1 MIIDDPRR
9 EAVYC
14 FYKVLTATISPGLWR
29 VNCKKSSFYGMIAK
43 PLLLLCGG
51 ISNKLA
57 RQLEEICKVEFWK
70 GSPIIDSPS
79 IDSVDFL
86 VLRSP
91 FCLTPQVA
99 ESAHKLRLVIRA
111 GSGMEGLPLE
121 LLIARGISVHRINLA
136 SASVAELA
144 FALLLSV
151 ARSVPAMD
159 IATKSRVWLKH
170 QAEGMELEG
179 KRMLV
184 LGFGK
189 IGQKVVRIAAG
200 FGMVVDVADSS
211 PWKPEKQRQLK
222 SLDVQCV
229 DLDLGLARADVVVL
243 CCSLTSTSRDLI
255 DRSAVEKMQ
264 PHAIIINVSRA
275 EVMSEDA
282 IDLILQTKRLAGLG
296 IDVHRVEPNC
306 NLPLNDHLV
315 ATPHIGAQTKEAR
328 NRIENELFRLI
339 SSHVSAHS

>member
-1 MIIDDPRR
+1 LFLQSANSHDFPW
-9 EAVYC
+9 
-14 FYKVLTATISPGLWR
+14 LWR
-29 VNCKKSSFYGMIAK
+29 VNFGYYSFCCMIAM
-43 PLLLLCGG
+43 PLLLVCGG
-51 ISNKLA
+51 ISDRLA
-57 RQLEEICKVEFWK
+57 SQLEEICKVEYWK
-70 GSPIIDSPS
+70 GDPIIDSPS
-79 IDSVDFL
+79 IDNVDFL

-91 FCLTPQVA
+91 FCLTSQAA

-111 GSGMEGLPLE
+111 GSGMEGLPLD
-121 LLIARGISVHRINLA
+121 LLIARGISVQRLNLA

-159 IATKSRVWLKH
+159 IATKSGLWLKH

-200 FGMVVDVADSS
+200 FRMVVDVVDSS
-211 PWKPEKQRQLK
+211 PWKPEKQLQLK

-229 DLDLGLARADVVVL
+229 DLDLGVARADVVVL
-243 CCSLTSTSRDLI
+243 CCSLTPTSRNLI

-275 EVMSEDA
+275 GVMSEDA
-282 IDLILQTKRLAGLG
+282 INLILQTKRLAGLG
-296 IDVHRVEPNC
+296 IDVHRDEPNC
-306 NLPLNDHLV
+306 NLPLSDSLV

>member
-1 MIIDDPRR
+1 MTVR
-9 EAVYC
+9 
-14 FYKVLTATISPGLWR
+14 
-29 VNCKKSSFYGMIAK
+29 
-43 PLLLLCGG
+43 PLLLVCGG
-51 ISNKLA
+51 ISDKLA
-57 RQLEEICKVEFWK
+57 RQLKEICKVEFWK
-70 GSPIIDSPS
+70 GGPVIDSPS
-79 IDSVDFL
+79 IDRVDFL

-121 LLIARGISVHRINLA
+121 LLIARGISVQRLNLA

-159 IATKSRVWLKH
+159 IATKSGLWLKH
-170 QAEGMELEG
+170 QAGGMELEG

-184 LGFGK
+184 LGFGN
-189 IGQKVVRIAAG
+189 IGQKVARIAVG
-200 FGMVVDVADSS
+200 FRMVVDVADSS

-222 SLDVQCV
+222 SLDLQCV
-229 DLDLGLARADVVVL
+229 DLDLGLARADVLML
-243 CCSLTSTSRDLI
+243 CCSLTSTSRNLI
-255 DRSAVEKMQ
+255 DRSAIDKMQ

-275 EVMSEDA
+275 GVMSEDA
-282 IDLILQTKRLAGLG
+282 LDFILRTKRLAGLG
-296 IDVHRVEPNC
+296 IDVHRDEPNC
-306 NLPLNDHLV
+306 NLPLSDHLV

-328 NRIENELFRLI
+328 NRIENELFRII
-339 SSHVSAHS
+339 SSYVSAHS